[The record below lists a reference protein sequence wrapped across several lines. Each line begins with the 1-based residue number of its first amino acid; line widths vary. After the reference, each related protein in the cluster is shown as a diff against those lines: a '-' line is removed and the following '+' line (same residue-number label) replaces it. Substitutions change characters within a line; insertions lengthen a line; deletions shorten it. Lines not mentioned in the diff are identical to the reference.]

1 MTDIPLL
8 CPVEPYEM
16 PKPMRRGFDDI
27 VARIVVSAAGHG
39 WGKDLLLRIYTA
51 GIFHGVEL
59 QKRQEQA

>member
-27 VARIVVSAAGHG
+27 VAHIVVSAAGHG

-59 QKRQEQA
+59 QKRQEHA

>member
-16 PKPMRRGFDDI
+16 PKTMRRGFDDI

-39 WGKDLLLRIYTA
+39 WGKDLLLRIYT
-51 GIFHGVEL
+51 IFHGVEL